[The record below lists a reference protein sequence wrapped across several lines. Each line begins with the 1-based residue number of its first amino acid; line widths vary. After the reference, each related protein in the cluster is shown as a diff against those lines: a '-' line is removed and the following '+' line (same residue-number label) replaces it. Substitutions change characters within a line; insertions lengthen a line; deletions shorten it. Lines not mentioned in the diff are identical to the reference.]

1 MATFDSLAPLAF
13 AYPNPLLAAVTKKPF
28 YDLPVFD
35 LDDIVLGSPYCWQV
49 QAFEDNAMVGASAYR
64 LVFFTGPSV
73 STEKMRLDPLDP
85 RERSLQ

>member
-1 MATFDSLAPLAF
+1 MEWFTQSENDS
-13 AYPNPLLAAVTKKPF
+13 
-28 YDLPVFD
+28 
-35 LDDIVLGSPYCWQV
+35 SQV

-73 STEKMRLDPLDP
+73 SSEKIRLDPLDS